1 MNQKGVQAEVF
12 LFTLGVLLVGGA
24 MLLSGMQ
31 NLPPITPLIPQDP
44 NFVPALPTEP
54 IPTFASCSAIKT
66 AFEESASKGRQYG
79 YGLDMVRSIGGIAPP
94 MMAQSAMGEAESGSS
109 PAPAYS
115 KTNVQVEGVDE
126 ADIVKTDGT
135 YIYTLSGNS
144 LTISQGYP
152 ASDAKLLSK
161 TKLEKDSTT
170 SFSPQEMFIDGEY
183 VLVFGQSY
191 RQIVQ
196 EEPFV
201 GTGGSGAPA
210 PPGAI
215 MPYPYRRSM
224 STTVL
229 QLWNASNKQQPTLV
243 KTAEF
248 EGGYVSSRKINSQV
262 FFVLTTYPQYWV
274 LEKETQIQ
282 TEQIIPVYREKTG
295 SLSDTDS
302 FKPVARCGEI
312 GYLPPV
318 QARNFITI
326 GSFAMNNPNSEIQ
339 KQTVVG
345 SGENV
350 YASQTNLYVV
360 STQLDY
366 QEPTP
371 IEPVNDAIRPFIE
384 GKQFTMIHKFSL
396 LNNQV
401 SYLGSMKAPGHIL
414 NQFSMDEFENHFRIA
429 TTIGEVW
436 NSETKSTNNI
446 YIFDDARN
454 RVGQL
459 EDLAPGEK
467 IYSVRFMGKKGYLVT
482 FKKVDPLFVID
493 LADPFNP
500 RVLGKLKIPGYSDY
514 LHPFDETHIIGI
526 GKEAIDAEQSL
537 VEQRNLDFAW
547 YQGLKI
553 ALFDVSDVEHPKEMY
568 KVVIGDRGTDSEAL
582 HDHKAFLFDKEKQLL
597 VIPVTLAE
605 ISPEQRAAWE
615 ENQNQIGMPP
625 YGEFTFQGAFVYN
638 LSLENGFQLKG
649 RITHDESGEQAKKSG
664 YYYGDYGTTVRRS
677 LYIEN
682 VLYTISDSKIKLNQL
697 SDLSEIKSIDLTG
710 LALIGPT
717 VTNPTGSGAL
727 IQECADPQYISDSA
741 AFILEGTVNSVE
753 SKREN
758 GNIYTFS
765 DLTIE
770 NYIKGDPIPGNHLT
784 IKTSGGTVGETT
796 QAVEDQPILHSGTR
810 VRIYL
815 EKNNDTFS
823 FVCANFGLECLT
835 GEGCN
840 TISAP

>member
-1 MNQKGVQAEVF
+1 MLTVPKKLKARQKKMNQKGVQAEIF
-12 LFTLGVLLVGGA
+12 LFALGVMLVGGA
-24 MLLSGMQ
+24 VMLSSLQ
-31 NLPPITPLIPQDP
+31 NLPLITPIIPQGP
-44 NFVPALPTEP
+44 NFVPAPPAEP

-66 AFEESASKGRQYG
+66 AFEENASKNRSYG
-79 YGLDMVRSIGGIAPP
+79 YGWDLMKSIGGIAP
-94 MMAQSAMGEAESGSS
+94 MMTQAGTSGSAEGIA
-109 PAPAYS
+109 PAPPYS

-135 YIYTLSGNS
+135 YIFTLSGNS

-152 ASDAKLLSK
+152 SSEAQLISK
-161 TKLEKDSTT
+161 TKLEQDSTA
-170 SFSPQEMFIDGEY
+170 SFSPQEMFIDGDF
-183 VLVFGQSY
+183 VLVFSQSY
-191 RQIVQ
+191 RQIGE

-210 PPGAI
+210 PPGTI
-215 MPYPYRRSM
+215 MPYPYWRSM

-229 QLWNASNKQQPTLV
+229 QLWNTANKQQPVLA

-248 EGGYVSSRKINSQV
+248 EGGYASSRKINSQV
-262 FFVLTTYPQYWV
+262 FFVLTSYPQYWLWGEQPV
-274 LEKETQIQ
+274 PLEG

-295 SLSDTDS
+295 SLSDSDA
-302 FKPVARCGEI
+302 FEPVARCNAI

-318 QARNFITI
+318 RAQNFITI
-326 GSFAMNNPNSEIQ
+326 GSFAMNNPGAEIQ

-350 YASQTNLYVV
+350 YASQTNLYVA
-360 STQLDY
+360 STQWDY
-366 QEPTP
+366 QDPTT
-371 IEPVNDAIRPFIE
+371 IEPVNNVVRPFIE
-384 GKQFTMIHKFSL
+384 GKQFTQIHKFSL

-436 NSETKSTNNI
+436 NEQQKSTNNV

-454 RVGQL
+454 QVGKL

-467 IYSVRFMGKKGYLVT
+467 IYSVRFMEKKGYMVT

-493 LADPFNP
+493 LAEPSNP

-537 VEQRNLDFAW
+537 IDQRTLDFAW

-553 ALFDVSDVEHPKEMY
+553 ALFDVSDVANPKEMY
-568 KVVIGDRGTDSEAL
+568 KTVIGDRGTESEAL
-582 HDHKAFLFDKEKQLL
+582 HDHKAFLFDREKQLL

-615 ENQNQIGMPP
+615 ESQNQRGMPP

-649 RITHDESGEQAKKSG
+649 RITHDDSGQQALKSG
-664 YYYGDYGTTVRRS
+664 HYYGDYGTTIRRS

-682 VLYTISDSKIKLNQL
+682 VLYTVSDNKIKLNQL
-697 SDLSEIKSIDLTG
+697 SDLSEIK
-710 LALIGPT
+710 
-717 VTNPTGSGAL
+717 
-727 IQECADPQYISDSA
+727 
-741 AFILEGTVNSVE
+741 
-753 SKREN
+753 R
-758 GNIYTFS
+758 
-765 DLTIE
+765 IE
-770 NYIKGDPIPGNHLT
+770 F
-784 IKTSGGTVGETT
+784 GE
-796 QAVEDQPILHSGTR
+796 Q
-810 VRIYL
+810 
-815 EKNNDTFS
+815 N
-823 FVCANFGLECLT
+823 
-835 GEGCN
+835 
-840 TISAP
+840 